1 MCLFWL
7 KFPVKASVKHWE
19 KCVVLFPDA
28 FSAHLSTRTL
38 VNRVHL
44 HIRLEG
50 LQEELAHGQM
60 DDHIGSVSDG
70 RVQFLLQLQVL
81 GGLQPAREA
90 Q

>member
-1 MCLFWL
+1 MYVALNVFL
-7 KFPVKASVKHWE
+7 VMAVVSVKHWE
-19 KCVVLFPDA
+19 KCVVC
-28 FSAHLSTRTL
+28 FSAHLSTRTC

-44 HIRLEG
+44 NICLEG

-70 RVQFLLQLQVL
+70 RVQLLLQLQVL